1 MNISDLNPTNPK
13 FEPGR
18 PVYVLLHSDHSH
30 IYPSPDGGPAWSYSE
45 DHLKLIQQ
53 IIRKD
58 FAITAYHICLLSTA
72 WPLLCNCQ
80 GELEQIWK
88 ATIARIRK
96 MRSLQDRIYTYR
108 QCSLRCNRPHPISLD
123 AELKKLLGVE

>member
-96 MRSLQDRIYTYR
+96 
-108 QCSLRCNRPHPISLD
+108 CSLRCNRPHPISLD